1 MSTGSLRAPTLERRG
16 LSNLRRRLPVVLGG
30 GCLVAI
36 ALVTVSV
43 WQAAERARSPI
54 EPPGAWGALYWLAVA
69 SAFALYVVGAWLIRS
84 RGAPVRVVVVLA
96 IAIQL
101 VPLAA
106 PLLYSTDSYTYWSYG
121 RIQAVHDGNPYVNP
135 PSEWPD
141 DPAYALMGAQ
151 WHDTTSA
158 YGPLWTVTSAGVA
171 KAAGD
176 SPDAAAWLFKAIAAL
191 SSVALVLAAVALAP
205 PGRKAFAAAFV
216 GWNPVLALQFAG
228 GGHNDTLMM
237 ALPLAGMAVA
247 ARGRPNLGAA
257 FWPVAIVVKWL
268 PLIFLPLLVARDRKA
283 FGWKGLAISGVA
295 VALVSTLLYGVH
307 WVHAAAPI
315 SSQLRRASSTS
326 IPFYVEK
333 WFGLPQYRVTEV
345 LAVLFALAYLWL
357 LRQAWRGNARL
368 GLTAGLFCL
377 SLSWLPS
384 WYVAWP
390 VSLTAVEEDRTAR
403 WVSLGLTAWLL
414 RDAVAMPW

>member
-1 MSTGSLRAPTLERRG
+1 M
-16 LSNLRRRLPVVLGG
+16 
-30 GCLVAI
+30 
-36 ALVTVSV
+36 
-43 WQAAERARSPI
+43 
-54 EPPGAWGALYWLAVA
+54 
-69 SAFALYVVGAWLIRS
+69 
-84 RGAPVRVVVVLA
+84 
-96 IAIQL
+96 
-101 VPLAA
+101 
-106 PLLYSTDSYTYWSYG
+106 
-121 RIQAVHDGNPYVNP
+121 HDGNPYVNP

-176 SPDAAAWLFKAIAAL
+176 SPDTAAWLFK
-191 SSVALVLAAVALAP
+191 ALVLAAVALAP

-295 VALVSTLLYGVH
+295 VALVDPALRSALGACGGADLESAAPRELDEHPVLRGEV
-307 WVHAAAPI
+307 VRAAAVPRDRGA
-315 SSQLRRASSTS
+315 RRA
-326 IPFYVEK
+326 
-333 WFGLPQYRVTEV
+333 
-345 LAVLFALAYLWL
+345 
-357 LRQAWRGNARL
+357 LRACVPVAAQ
-368 GLTAGLFCL
+368 AGL
-377 SLSWLPS
+377 
-384 WYVAWP
+384 
-390 VSLTAVEEDRTAR
+390 AR
-403 WVSLGLTAWLL
+403 
-414 RDAVAMPW
+414 

>member
-1 MSTGSLRAPTLERRG
+1 MSVRSRA
-16 LSNLRRRLPVVLGG
+16 LPVAVGG
-30 GCLVAI
+30 GCLAAI
-36 ALVTVSV
+36 VLVTIAV
-43 WQAAERARSPI
+43 WQADERARSPI
-54 EPPGAWGALYWLAVA
+54 EPPGSWGVVYWGAV
-69 SAFALYVVGAWLIRS
+69 SAAFVLYVLGAWLVRT
-84 RGAPVRVVVVLA
+84 RGATVGAVVA
-96 IAIQL
+96 IAVVIQL

-106 PLLYSTDSYTYWSYG
+106 PLLYSTDSYTYWDYG
-121 RIQAVHDGNPYVNP
+121 RVQAVHAGNPYVDP
-135 PSEWPD
+135 PSDWPD
-141 DPAYALMGAQ
+141 DPAYALMGSQ

-171 KAAGD
+171 KAAGE
-176 SPDAAAWLFKAIAAL
+176 SPDTAAWLFKLIAGIGA
-191 SSVALVLAAVALAP
+191 VALVLAATALAP

-216 GWNPVLALQFAG
+216 GWNPVLAMQFAG
-228 GGHNDTLMM
+228 GGHNDTWMM
-237 ALPLAGMAVA
+237 ALPLAGMALA
-247 ARGRPNLGAA
+247 ARGRRDLGAA
-257 FWPVAIVVKWL
+257 FWPLAIVVKWL
-268 PLIFLPLLVARDRKA
+268 PMIFLPLLMARDRRT
-283 FGWKGLAISGVA
+283 FGWKGLAISGGVVA
-295 VALVSTLLYGVH
+295 ALSTLVYGFH

-333 WFGLPQYRVTEV
+333 WLDVPQFRVTQV

-390 VSLTAVEEDRTAR
+390 VSLTAVEDDRAAR

-414 RDAVAMPW
+414 RDAVATPW